1 MVASNFKT
9 FVGHRI
15 LQSVVVSQNLAVVS
29 VLVTNGKKTN
39 AFCSLLKEQIQ
50 NLAAEIEAVK
60 TFMKEQLFL
69 LKKTQKD
76 KSDEEEHSSE
86 NSELVK
92 LLRQQNASLLE
103 ENASKNEID
112 KKILS
117 ENLSIVNKN
126 MCDTNSKPEE
136 KYQTVKRKSV
146 TKGNEKLISEISC
159 KNRYETLYLMDS
171 DDANI
176 TEDTGNTSST
186 DDECCFDKKKE

>member
-1 MVASNFKT
+1 
-9 FVGHRI
+9 
-15 LQSVVVSQNLAVVS
+15 
-29 VLVTNGKKTN
+29 
-39 AFCSLLKEQIQ
+39 
-50 NLAAEIEAVK
+50 
-60 TFMKEQLFL
+60 MKEQLFL

-86 NSELVK
+86 NAELVK
-92 LLRQQNASLLE
+92 LLLQQNASLLE

-146 TKGNEKLISEISC
+146 TKDNEKLSAEI
-159 KNRYETLYLMDS
+159 T
-171 DDANI
+171 
-176 TEDTGNTSST
+176 
-186 DDECCFDKKKE
+186 